1 MKMVLQQCRVHLAE
15 ERSEEI
21 SNCKGIAASRATH
34 KSSFMKRRGIII
46 TGATGSGKSK
56 CALEIAD
63 DIKSAGQSCV
73 IINCDA
79 MQIYKE
85 LPIITAQPDAA
96 DTAKTEHLLYG
107 FRSIYEK
114 EKYSV
119 GKYLQDLRATIDAFD
134 RECIPI
140 VVGGSMMY
148 VEAIIDGID
157 KIPEIDAAR
166 LVEIRHFFEKKST
179 QELFQILV
187 KKDKKYADFLL
198 GKDSSTNRQKIMRA
212 LEVVS
217 ATGKS
222 IMDFW
227 GNKRKLFNDFQFE
240 KYITNLDRERLYEKI
255 NKRFDKMLLEGALEE
270 VKTVHEKAKKN
281 NYEEV
286 KKTLPKVIGLREL
299 FDYFDGLITLDT
311 AIEEAKQAS
320 RRYAKRQLTWFRNR
334 FISFET
340 I

>member
-1 MKMVLQQCRVHLAE
+1 
-15 ERSEEI
+15 
-21 SNCKGIAASRATH
+21 
-34 KSSFMKRRGIII
+34 
-46 TGATGSGKSK
+46 
-56 CALEIAD
+56 
-63 DIKSAGQSCV
+63 V

-85 LPIITAQPDAA
+85 LSIITAQPDAA
-96 DTAKTEHLLYG
+96 DMAKTEHLMYG
-107 FRSIYEK
+107 FRSIFEE

-119 GKYLQDLRATIDAFD
+119 GKYLHDLRTTIDGLSGD
-134 RECIPI
+134 CIPI
-140 VVGGSMMY
+140 IVGGSMMY
-148 VEAIIDGID
+148 VEAIIEGID
-157 KIPEIDAAR
+157 EIPEIELAQ
-166 LVEIRHFFEKKST
+166 LVEMRNFFEKKST
-179 QELFQILV
+179 KELFQILV
-187 KKDKKYADFLL
+187 EKDKKYADFLIN
-198 GKDSSTNRQKIMRA
+198 KDASTNRQKVTRA
-212 LEVVS
+212 LEVVG

-240 KYITNLDRERLYEKI
+240 KYITSLDREKLYEKI
-255 NKRFDKMLLEGALEE
+255 NKRFDKMLVEGALEE
-270 VKTVHEKAKKN
+270 VKTVHEKAKKS

-286 KKTLPKVIGLREL
+286 KKALPKVIGLREL

-311 AIEEAKQAS
+311 AIEEAKQVS

>member
-1 MKMVLQQCRVHLAE
+1 M
-15 ERSEEI
+15 S
-21 SNCKGIAASRATH
+21 
-34 KSSFMKRRGIII
+34 RRGIII

-56 CALEIAD
+56 RALEIAE
-63 DIKSAGQSCV
+63 DIKRAGRPCV

-107 FRSIYEK
+107 FRSIYEE

-119 GKYLQDLRATIDAFD
+119 GKYLQDLRATIDALD

-148 VEAIIDGID
+148 VEAIIEGID
-157 KIPEIDAAR
+157 EIPEIDAAQ
-166 LVEIRHFFEKKST
+166 LVEMRNFFEKKST
-179 QELFQILV
+179 KELFQILLE
-187 KKDKKYADFLL
+187 KDKKYADFLL
-198 GKDSSTNRQKIMRA
+198 NKDASTNRQKVTRD
-212 LEVVS
+212 LEVVG

-240 KYITNLDRERLYEKI
+240 KYVTSLDRKNLYEKI
-255 NKRFDKMLLEGALEE
+255 NKRFDKMLVEGALEE
-270 VKTVHEKAKKN
+270 VKKVYEKGKKN
-281 NYEEV
+281 NYEEI
-286 KKTLPKVIGLREL
+286 KKTLPKIIGLLEF

-311 AIEEAKQAS
+311 AIDEAKKAS

>member
-1 MKMVLQQCRVHLAE
+1 
-15 ERSEEI
+15 
-21 SNCKGIAASRATH
+21 
-34 KSSFMKRRGIII
+34 MKRQGIII

-56 CALEIAD
+56 RALELAE
-63 DIKSAGQSCV
+63 DIKRGGRPCA

-85 LPIITAQPDAA
+85 LPIITAQPNAVDA
-96 DTAKTEHLLYG
+96 AKTEHLMYG
-107 FRSIYEK
+107 FRSIFEE

-119 GKYLQDLRATIDAFD
+119 GKYLHGLRATIDALD

-148 VEAIIDGID
+148 VEAIIEGID
-157 KIPEIDAAR
+157 EIPEIETKM

-179 QELFQILV
+179 KELFQILIE
-187 KKDKKYADFLL
+187 KDKKYADFLI
-198 GKDSSTNRQKIMRA
+198 KKNASTNRQKIMRA
-212 LEVVS
+212 LEVVGE
-217 ATGKS
+217 TGQS
-222 IMDFW
+222 IMNFW
-227 GNKRKLFNDFQFE
+227 GQRRQLFNDFQFE
-240 KYITNLDRERLYEKI
+240 KYIISLEREKLYEKI

-270 VKTVHEKAKKN
+270 VKAVYEKAKKN

-299 FDYFDGLITLDT
+299 FDYFDGLITIDT
-311 AIEEAKQAS
+311 AIEEAKQVS

>member
-1 MKMVLQQCRVHLAE
+1 M
-15 ERSEEI
+15 
-21 SNCKGIAASRATH
+21 AAGGATP
-34 KSSFMKRRGIII
+34 KLSFMKRRGIII

-56 CALEIAD
+56 RALEMAE
-63 DIKSAGQSCV
+63 DIKRAGRPCV

-85 LPIITAQPDAA
+85 LPIITAQPDAT
-96 DTAKTEHLLYG
+96 DMAKTEHLMYG
-107 FRSIYEK
+107 FRSIFEE

-119 GKYLQDLRATIDAFD
+119 GKYLHDLRATVDGLNGD
-134 RECIPI
+134 CIPI
-140 VVGGSMMY
+140 IVGGSMMY
-148 VEAIIDGID
+148 VEAIIEGID
-157 KIPEIDAAR
+157 EIPEIEAAQ
-166 LVEIRHFFEKKST
+166 LVEMRNFFDKKST
-179 QELFQILV
+179 KELFQILIE
-187 KKDKKYADFLL
+187 KDRKYADFLI
-198 GKDSSTNRQKIMRA
+198 KKNASTNRQKVTRA
-212 LEVVS
+212 LEVVG

-240 KYITNLDRERLYEKI
+240 KYITNLDREKLYEKI

-270 VKTVHEKAKKN
+270 VKTVHEKAQKN

-286 KKTLPKVIGLREL
+286 KKALPKVIGLCEF
-299 FDYFDGLITLDT
+299 FDYFDGLITIDT
-311 AIEEAKQAS
+311 AIEEAKQVS

>member
-1 MKMVLQQCRVHLAE
+1 M
-15 ERSEEI
+15 S
-21 SNCKGIAASRATH
+21 
-34 KSSFMKRRGIII
+34 RRGIII

-56 CALEIAD
+56 RALEMAE
-63 DIKSAGQSCV
+63 DINGAGRSCV
-73 IINCDA
+73 VINCDA

-96 DTAKTEHLLYG
+96 DTAKTEHLMYG
-107 FRSIYEK
+107 FRSIFEE

-119 GKYLQDLRATIDAFD
+119 GKYLQDLRATIDGLNGD
-134 RECIPI
+134 CIPI
-140 VVGGSMMY
+140 IVGGSMMY
-148 VEAIIDGID
+148 VEAIIEGID
-157 KIPEIDAAR
+157 EIPEIDAAQ
-166 LVEIRHFFEKKST
+166 LVKMRNFFEKKST
-179 QELFQILV
+179 KDLFQILL
-187 KKDKKYADFLL
+187 KKDKKYADFLIE
-198 GKDSSTNRQKIMRA
+198 KDAENNRQKVTRA

-286 KKTLPKVIGLREL
+286 KKKLPKVIGLREF